1 MEKLSQWIQQR
12 VTGWAALVGLVVFVL
27 FVALV
32 LPRVAETGETAV
44 PTPDTMLTYS
54 ASTLYQM
61 AEGLG
66 KEGRAAFIR
75 ARWTFDV
82 IWPLV
87 YTFFQVTAVTWLAR
101 RTFEKESPWQK
112 LNLLPLA
119 AMLFDFL
126 ENSATSLVMARYPA
140 ETAVIAPLAGI
151 LTLIKWLL
159 VGGSSILIIML
170 AGLAL
175 YKRIRQ

>member
-1 MEKLSQWIQQR
+1 MKKLSQWIQQR
-12 VTGWAALVGLVVFVL
+12 VTGWAALVGLVIFVL

-66 KEGRAAFIR
+66 EEGRASFIR

-101 RTFEKESPWQK
+101 RAFAKESPWQK

-159 VGGSSILIIML
+159 VGGSSILIIWL

-175 YKRIRQ
+175 YKRIQK